1 MLTYPMIDRQI
12 TTCLSYVEGEEYTG
26 NQAKA
31 FLVRN
36 ADNTVTAFKEF
47 LGQE

>member
-12 TTCLSYVEGEEYTG
+12 PTCLSYVEGEEYTG